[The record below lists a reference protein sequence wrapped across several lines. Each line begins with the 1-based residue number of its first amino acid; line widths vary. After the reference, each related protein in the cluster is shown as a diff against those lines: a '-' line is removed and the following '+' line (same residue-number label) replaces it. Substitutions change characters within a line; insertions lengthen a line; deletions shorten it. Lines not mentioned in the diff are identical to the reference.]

1 MSSEKQSINIS
12 QLRESLKL
20 SWLTYYHKNRS
31 WLIQMRIWGTYDGQ
45 RRPSSGF
52 ILGILSQ
59 LDPEL
64 IELFP
69 LILDLNN
76 NPDQII
82 SALGLNFNPDEHLN
96 LVKSNHQTQNSQAPK
111 EIKALPSVASIN
123 KVANE
128 SNSQHSGVSHE
139 STTVYSIPNEV
150 ESINN
155 PQLPSSSKNPP
166 ALPNKSNTSTRKSS
180 HLACWIDEFCQGA
193 SWDRDES
200 IVIPF

>member
-123 KVANE
+123 
-128 SNSQHSGVSHE
+128 HTGCHE

-155 PQLPSSSKNPP
+155 PQLPSSSKNSP
-166 ALPNKSNTSTRKSS
+166 ALPSKSNTSTRKSS